1 MEDKKQ
7 NPYNQKKF
15 LLVFATIVAILA
27 GLNALCNFDVA
38 PYPAE
43 IQNAKRPAKFI
54 LHRPNPADKL
64 KAAVQDKEPEP
75 ITMPDTM
82 PEPLAKDTV
91 SADTMGNKEAVEN
104 KAVEERPLVKRTG
117 SKMWSYKDCFNDVQ
131 DTQIVAAEANGI
143 RPVTYREELQTHVDN
158 SELVDIRFS
167 PFYVIDEL
175 TSSVPY
181 LVPKAQDLLNT
192 IAVNFLD
199 SLHSKGMKPYL
210 PIITSVLRTTNDVRK
225 LQHGNKNATEN
236 SCHCYGTTIDITY
249 RRFMPLTGSFNAK
262 ASTTLHNEDLKFV
275 LAEVLYDLRL
285 SGRCYVKYEYK
296 QACFHLTVR

>member
-1 MEDKKQ
+1 MEDKKRS
-7 NPYNQKKF
+7 PYNQKKF
-15 LLVFATIVAILA
+15 LLVFAIIVAILA

-38 PYPAE
+38 PYHVE
-43 IQNAKRPAKFI
+43 IQNAKKPAKFI
-54 LHRPNPADKL
+54 LHRPAPADTL
-64 KAAVQDKEPEP
+64 KVAVQAKEPEP
-75 ITMPDTM
+75 ITMSDTM
-82 PEPLAKDTV
+82 PEPLTQDTV
-91 SADTMGNKEAVEN
+91 SANTMDNKEV
-104 KAVEERPLVKRTG
+104 VERPLVKRAG

-143 RPVTYREELQTHVDN
+143 RPVTYREELQTLVEN

-175 TSSVPY
+175 TSSVPL

-192 IAVNFLD
+192 IAINFID

-249 RRFMPLTGSFNAK
+249 RRFMPLTGSFDAK
-262 ASTTLHNEDLKFV
+262 AATTLHNEDLKFV

-285 SGRCYVKYEYK
+285 AGHCYVKYEYK